1 MMDNNKIYSEIFEK
15 LSETLKDSDFT
26 ILNTFKTFDTVDLSP
41 TILIMEKTDSGE
53 RIRFK
58 VKISDVAEINK

>member
-1 MMDNNKIYSEIFEK
+1 MDNNKIYSEIFEK